1 MLPNDPKFENSKE
14 NWKDQV
20 KNHYNQ
26 VSLSSD
32 QKRLLEHMLLNKAQK
47 EKNLYFNNLIQKFKN
62 VYHKNEKKVFSHFIT
77 AAVAATVTF
86 GLLHVFEN
94 SNYDF
99 ISEMVSSMQDAN
111 AMPPDFDLVGDSN
124 ALPQLSMDSLPDQ
137 SFEPVIPKQLAQSY
151 SAYEGRFFLYKGQQ
165 GVSITMEPNQN
176 IQKTK
181 LLQSKPSVL
190 YIVKLT
196 KKNENSFPKQKILK
210 KIQAASSKI
219 RRVYAWR
226 DGAYGYAMVQPQG
239 IQENN
244 NLEENV
250 LSNEEQPNVTAN

>member
-1 MLPNDPKFENSKE
+1 MLPNDPKFENLKE

-32 QKRLLEHMLLNKAQK
+32 QKRMLEHLLLNKAQK
-47 EKNLYFNNLIQKFKN
+47 EKNQYFINLIQKFKN

-77 AAVAATVTF
+77 AAVAASVTF

-181 LLQSKPSVL
+181 LQQSKPSVL

-219 RRVYAWR
+219 KRVYAWR

-244 NLEENV
+244 LEENV